1 MSEYEFSLPRK
12 YWLRALQRV
21 SVDELKV
28 LVTDVLEH
36 YQVAYKAVPQSG
48 LGILQAKDSAMHESY
63 YLGEFPMATS
73 WVVLTDKDGSCY
85 EGAAQIMDDDENLA
99 SLLALCDAVL
109 ANQLIKFDEL
119 TLLLAAG
126 EADFQKETQ
135 TRKAMLGSTAVDFS
149 LLETTE

>member
-1 MSEYEFSLPRK
+1 MSESNFSLPRK

-21 SVDELKV
+21 PVDELKA
-28 LVTDVLEH
+28 LVTDILEH
-36 YQVAYKAVPQSG
+36 YQVAYKAMPQSG
-48 LGILQAKDSAMHESY
+48 LGILQTQDSAMHEAY
-63 YLGEFPMATS
+63 YLGEFPVATS
-73 WVVLTDKDGSCY
+73 WVALTDQTGNAF

-99 SLLALCDAVL
+99 SLLAVCDAVL

-119 TLLLAAG
+119 MQLLAAG
-126 EADFQKETQ
+126 EADFQQETQ